1 MKKIAILLI
10 ITAILASCSSSGFKI
25 DGNIANLE
33 GDAVRVLF
41 RADSGVVD
49 ERVTADRKGEFTFK
63 GESTNPVLV
72 SVLSLRGEPLA
83 MMVAVNGDRLKL
95 SGDASKAMGV
105 KVSGN
110 HLNEEWQ
117 LFRDEH
123 GSFYTDPNPSRLNA
137 AIEKYVREHPSD
149 LLSTVL
155 LMADY
160 TDYSDRAKV
169 EKLLGGIDGKC
180 RPESL
185 TEVFTGLS
193 SANASNRSQLPRLM
207 SLTLIKHGSEFEKI
221 DLMGHVTLLNLWAK
235 PQTERD
241 RTINAIKALE
251 GAGKSAVK
259 VIDVLIESDS
269 LRWHETIA
277 NDPQGWS
284 HYWAPGG
291 PLEPGIQLL
300 RITSAPW
307 YAVVDSAGLIAYSG
321 PSLDNAIKHL
331 K

>member
-1 MKKIAILLI
+1 
-10 ITAILASCSSSGFKI
+10 
-25 DGNIANLE
+25 
-33 GDAVRVLF
+33 
-41 RADSGVVD
+41 
-49 ERVTADRKGEFTFK
+49 
-63 GESTNPVLV
+63 
-72 SVLSLRGEPLA
+72 
-83 MMVAVNGDRLKL
+83 
-95 SGDASKAMGV
+95 
-105 KVSGN
+105 
-110 HLNEEWQ
+110 
-117 LFRDEH
+117 
-123 GSFYTDPNPSRLNA
+123 
-137 AIEKYVREHPSD
+137 VREHPSD

-300 RITSAPW
+300 RVTSAPW

>member
-1 MKKIAILLI
+1 MKKIAFLLI

-49 ERVTADRKGEFTFK
+49 ERVTADRKGEFTFM

-169 EKLLGGIDGKC
+169 EKLLGSIDGKC

-300 RITSAPW
+300 RVTSAPW